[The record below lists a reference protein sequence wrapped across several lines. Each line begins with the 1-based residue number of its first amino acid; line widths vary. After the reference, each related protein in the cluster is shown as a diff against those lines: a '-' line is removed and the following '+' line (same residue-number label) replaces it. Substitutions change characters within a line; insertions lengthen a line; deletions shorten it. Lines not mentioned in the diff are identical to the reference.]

1 MEALKIILQHPE
13 WAPKLQK
20 LRIEEQDKKSWMK
33 EMRELFKARPRL
45 KIELVRVNEEKKW
58 GDWELYILSQVYQKG
73 RQLNLL
79 YVFVYG

>member
-33 EMRELFKARPRL
+33 EMRGLFKARPRL
-45 KIELVRVNEEKKW
+45 KIELVRVNEGKKW